1 MPRDADT
8 PARSDQ
14 TAQLEQAFILE
25 FIERQGYTPEDV
37 RTLPAAEADALR
49 KAASSYASAR
59 LAEMES
65 RAQYVHEIHDANLR
79 K

>member
-1 MPRDADT
+1 MPGDADT

-25 FIERQGYTPEDV
+25 FIERQGYTLEEV
-37 RTLPAAEADALR
+37 RALPAAEADALR